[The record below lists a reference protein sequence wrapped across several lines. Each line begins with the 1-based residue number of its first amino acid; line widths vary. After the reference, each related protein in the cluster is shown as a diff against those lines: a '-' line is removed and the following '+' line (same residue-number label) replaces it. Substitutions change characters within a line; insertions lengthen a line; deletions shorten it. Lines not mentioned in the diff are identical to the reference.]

1 MTAQAQLP
9 GRVAHWR
16 AENNAVDSQGP
27 HNGTL
32 QPTASFV
39 AGRNG
44 IGSAFLMN
52 GAASI
57 IPIDPGSGELN
68 LRRFTISAWVKPNAI
83 SGVQQ
88 TILVKRAPG
97 QLNYMLYLNG
107 SNGVGLDFYVGDAN
121 AGNHYAAESTQVCP
135 GGQWCHVAGTYD
147 GTNIRVYFNGTLAG
161 TAAAPDAFSSSAGE
175 IQLGAYVSAQY
186 PYLGVLDEVKIF
198 SRALQDPEISAIYNG
213 ADDGTG
219 TQGPPGPAG
228 PAGPTGSTGPAG
240 PAGPTG
246 LTGPAGPAGPTGL
259 TGPAGPTGL
268 TGPAGPTGLTG
279 PAGPAGPIGLTGPAG
294 PAGPTGLTG
303 PTGPAGPTGLTGP
316 AGPAGPTGS
325 TGPAGPQGIPGA
337 PGLPGSPGLSQ
348 WQRFGVTCSGNLAKN
363 ATSQCTAT
371 CPLSQQ
377 RALGG
382 GFNQSSASAGNSL
395 TVVTNWPGADNQ
407 WAVIFRNDTNQTLSN
422 YLQNPI

>member
-240 PAGPTG
+240 P
-246 LTGPAGPAGPTGL
+246 
-259 TGPAGPTGL
+259 
-268 TGPAGPTGLTG
+268 
-279 PAGPAGPIGLTGPAG
+279 
-294 PAGPTGLTG
+294 
-303 PTGPAGPTGLTGP
+303 
-316 AGPAGPTGS
+316 
-325 TGPAGPQGIPGA
+325 QGIPGA